1 MAARRRS
8 KKAGLRICF
17 DRIIPY
23 GEDKI
28 KAAELAVKAN
38 PANAPKI
45 PATLA
50 GVSMHRAKIALFT
63 GKKWA
68 NGSELSIAFLDGS
81 KIQRQR
87 VQEHAVQWMKY
98 ANLTFNFNG
107 GKNSQIRISFA
118 ADDGSW
124 SYIGADNLTIAK
136 DEPTMN
142 FGWLEDDSDDTEYNR
157 VVVHEFGH
165 ALGAIHE
172 HQNPKAGIKWN
183 LPMVYKVFSGPPNNW
198 SKEEIDLNIVQ
209 KYSLDQLN
217 ATKFDRLSIML
228 YSFPPELVMG
238 GVGTPQN
245 TALSTGDR
253 RFIKK
258 MYPKPKA

>member
-1 MAARRRS
+1 MATRRDS
-8 KKAGLRICF
+8 KKRMRICF

-23 GEDKI
+23 DEGKI
-28 KAAELAVKAN
+28 RAAELAIKAN

-45 PATLA
+45 PAKLA
-50 GVSMHRAKIALFT
+50 GVSMHPAKIALFT

-81 KIQRQR
+81 KTQRQR
-87 VQEHAVQWMKY
+87 VAAHAAQWMKY
-98 ANLTFNFNG
+98 ANVRLSFNG
-107 GKNSQIRISFA
+107 GKNSAVRVSFA

-124 SYIGADNLTIAK
+124 SYVGTDCLTIAK

-142 FGWLEDDSDDTEYNR
+142 YGWLEDDTEETEYNR

-198 SKEEIDLNIVQ
+198 SKEEIDFNIVK

-228 YSFPPELVMG
+228 YSFPAELIVG
-238 GVGTPQN
+238 GVATPEN
-245 TALSTGDR
+245 TKLSSGDK

-258 MYPKPKA
+258 MYPKPKS

>member
-1 MAARRRS
+1 MTT
-8 KKAGLRICF
+8 RICF

-23 GEDKI
+23 DEQKI
-28 KAAELAVKAN
+28 RAAELAVKAN

-45 PATLA
+45 PPKLA
-50 GVSMHRAKIALFT
+50 GVSLHPAKMALFT

-68 NGSELSIAFLDGS
+68 NGSELGVAFLDGS
-81 KIQRQR
+81 NTQRQR

-98 ANLTFNFNG
+98 TNIKFKFDA
-107 GKNSQIRISFA
+107 GKNATIRISFV
-118 ADDGSW
+118 ADPGSW
-124 SYIGADNLTIAK
+124 SYIGTDNLTIAK

-142 FGWLEDDSDDTEYNR
+142 FGWLEDATDDTEYNR

-165 ALGAIHE
+165 AIGAIHE

-198 SKEEIDLNIVQ
+198 SKEEIDFNIVK

-217 ATKFDRLSIML
+217 ATKFDRASIML
-228 YSFPPELVMG
+228 YSFPGELIVG
-238 GVGTPQN
+238 GVATPEN
-245 TALSTGDR
+245 TKLSSGDK

-258 MYPKPKA
+258 MYPKPKV